1 MIDSVALNWRFLLF
15 SICCAFIVFIFALMF
30 YKLINHH
37 ISEKSTAVCIAA
49 DLFWSAIPV
58 LILFALLLPSLGKV

>member
-1 MIDSVALNWRFLLF
+1 MIDLAASNWRFILF

-37 ISEKSTAVCIAA
+37 ISQESTAFYMAA

-58 LILFALLLPSLGKV
+58 LILFTLLLSALGKV